1 MFRDQNQR
9 ILTPSLTSTKERV
22 QTQHKRDEYFEQ
34 FLPKNLLFP
43 IKANTSIVI
52 FQKYFLS

>member
-22 QTQHKRDEYFEQ
+22 QTQLKRDEYFEQ
-34 FLPKNLLFP
+34 FLPKILLFP